1 MHPKARIRHYEEA
14 IAQYEEAIA
23 AFREA
28 IDLAAKE
35 DAGALH
41 LVSYRARKHRN
52 EADRLIA
59 IAEQSEAPPLAER
72 IAEREEKSTKLA
84 FGKLTVFTV
93 GVIAVVL
100 LAIIA
105 GTTGDLS
112 KTWKVEDAGEFAKS
126 VQYPRETK

>member
-1 MHPKARIRHYEEA
+1 MHPKARIRHYESA
-14 IAQYEEAIA
+14 IEQDEQAIA
-23 AFREA
+23 AYREA

-41 LVSYRARKHRN
+41 LASYRARKHRM

-59 IAEQSEAPPLAER
+59 IAEQSEQPPLTER
-72 IAEREEKSTKLA
+72 IADQEERATRTA

-93 GVIAVVL
+93 GIIAVVL
-100 LAIIA
+100 LAIVA

-112 KTWKVEDAGEFAKS
+112 KTWKSQDPADFAKS

>member
-1 MHPKARIRHYEEA
+1 MHPKARIRHYEAA
-14 IAQYEEAIA
+14 IEQYEQAIA
-23 AFREA
+23 AYREA
-28 IDLAAKE
+28 IDLAGKD

-41 LVSYRARKHRN
+41 LASYRARKHRV

-59 IAEQSEAPPLAER
+59 VAEQTEAPPLVER
-72 IAEREEKSTKLA
+72 IAEREEKSSRAA

-100 LAIIA
+100 LAIVA

-112 KTWKVEDAGEFAKS
+112 RTWKTNDPGEFAKS